1 MDGLAKERPVPPPGE
16 HTMVSQVLL
25 PNQIDPA
32 EFTVLVP
39 LGHEA
44 QRDTDELLD
53 FFNGLG
59 GDFRLKPKARIS
71 APTRPRPRP
80 TNRAARWWFLG
91 LMLATMVLAS
101 VRILT

>member
-1 MDGLAKERPVPPPGE
+1 
-16 HTMVSQVLL
+16 MVSQVLL

-59 GDFRLKPKARIS
+59 GDFQLKPKARIS

-80 TNRAARWWFLG
+80 INRTARWWLLG

-101 VRILT
+101 VRILA